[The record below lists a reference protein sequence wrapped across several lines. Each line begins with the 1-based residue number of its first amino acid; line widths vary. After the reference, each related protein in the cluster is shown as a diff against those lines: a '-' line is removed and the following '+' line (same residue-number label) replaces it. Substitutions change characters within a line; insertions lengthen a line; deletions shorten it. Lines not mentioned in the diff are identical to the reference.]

1 MAEDKKCV
9 ACGAALEYVRPALLP
24 DRLNFLS
31 ARADLSPGPPCGRN
45 AFPRAPRW
53 TQRDEEKRRKE
64 KK

>member
-1 MAEDKKCV
+1 MAEEKKCV

-31 ARADLSPGPPCGRN
+31 ARADLYLCPQGGRYE
-45 AFPRAPRW
+45 FYRDPRW
-53 TQRDEEKRRKE
+53 ILRDEEKRRKE

>member
-1 MAEDKKCV
+1 MAEEKKCV

-31 ARADLSPGPPCGRN
+31 ARADLYEFYRD
-45 AFPRAPRW
+45 PRW
-53 TQRDEEKRRKE
+53 IQRDEEKRRKE